1 MKRFVVIG
9 LGNFGMSVA
18 ESLHSKGYDVIA
30 VDVDGDLVDSAASFV
45 SRAVVGDGTSLALL
59 ERLGVKGCDAGV
71 VATGDDITSSVL
83 AVLALQDLKIKQI
96 HVKVISHEHARV
108 MERLGVTESIFPERE
123 SALSLGSRLSSKA
136 IFKHVRLGLGYS
148 LHEMGVPAEWQG
160 KNLRELNLRS
170 TYNITVVAT
179 HDIVNDIMLLPAN
192 PDDLLSDSTALLLA
206 GKDEDLARI
215 SELK

>member
-1 MKRFVVIG
+1 MKRFVVVG
-9 LGNFGMSVA
+9 LGNFGMSVS
-18 ESLHSKGYDVIA
+18 ETLHAKGFEVIA
-30 VDVDGDLVDSAASFV
+30 IDTDSDLVDQAADFV
-45 SRAVVGDGTSLALL
+45 SRAVVGDGTSVSLL

-83 AVLALQDLKIKQI
+83 SVLALQDMSIKQI

-136 IFKHVRLGLGYS
+136 IFKHVRLGLGFS
-148 LHEMGVPAEWQG
+148 LHEMGVPNVWKG
-160 KNLRELNLRS
+160 STLRELNLRS
-170 TYNITVVAT
+170 EYNITVVAT
-179 HDIVNDIMLLPAN
+179 HDIKDDIMHLP
-192 PDDLLSDSTALLLA
+192 PDPDFFLSDQTALLLA
-206 GKDEDLARI
+206 GSDEDLARL